1 MPWEDHHVGKPTW
14 EWDQNLGGTSICWTT
29 CWPLK
34 CQYETLP
41 TKRSWRLWLKVAGK
55 SMEGWSKC
63 RAASAGSSNPRFHCF
78 WQNRFAGFY
87 YWHWKKTDPGVVK
100 SRVGCVGP
108 STANFGR
115 WSGPGVQLTSRE
127 VVLISQTCKAK
138 PDVLQKLKQQGW
150 HLTAAPFH
158 PDTWFWV
165 YHGKDSGGKL
175 KLRHVV

>member
-1 MPWEDHHVGKPTW
+1 MFFQIVRTW
-14 EWDQNLGGTSICWTT
+14 RFTPSYGHDKIGNMMINHKSAMRGSCWTT
-29 CWPLK
+29 CWLLK

-41 TKRSWRLWLKVAGK
+41 TKRSWGLWLKVAGK

-63 RAASAGSSNPRFHCF
+63 RAASAGSSNPR
-78 WQNRFAGFY
+78 
-87 YWHWKKTDPGVVK
+87 VVK

-108 STANFGR
+108 PTANFGR

-127 VVLISQTCKAK
+127 ISQTWKAK

-175 KLRHVV
+175 KIRHVV